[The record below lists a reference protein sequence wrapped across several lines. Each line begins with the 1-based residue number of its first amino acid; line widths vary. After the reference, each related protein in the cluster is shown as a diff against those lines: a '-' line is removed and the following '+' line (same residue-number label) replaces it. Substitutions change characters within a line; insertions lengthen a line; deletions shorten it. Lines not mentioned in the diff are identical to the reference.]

1 MPPRGDDVCSSD
13 IHFPLVEGKGARR
26 RSSDKRISGRSFF
39 KFWSN
44 RTANNSPTKATP
56 SKPSLK
62 RSLSEH
68 NSQLVVDSPT
78 AQVSAEHSAH
88 GDDAYASAKVSY
100 SSRSDSAS
108 GQIPFE
114 VTVVE
119 EHFGGSAYVQM
130 DQRLEQ
136 AEMEAQEYR
145 QQLMATQSLLD
156 VISTDLRKERSRV
169 QDLIYQN
176 KRLLTEVMASAGK
189 DEATMHTETMMKQEM
204 LLLKICLF
212 LSMVFVMCGGRPI
225 FLALVVVLWTFVD
238 IFAG

>member
-1 MPPRGDDVCSSD
+1 MPPYGDDVCSSD
-13 IHFPLVEGKGARR
+13 ILLPVVEGKGARR
-26 RSSDKRISGRSFF
+26 RNSEKRISGRFL

-44 RTANNSPTKATP
+44 RTTNHSPIKATP

-68 NSQLVVDSPT
+68 NSQQVVDSPT

-88 GDDAYASAKVSY
+88 EDDAYASAKLSY
-100 SSRSDSAS
+100 SSRSDSVS

-119 EHFGGSAYVQM
+119 EHAGVSAFVQM

-156 VISTDLRKERSRV
+156 VISTDLRKERLRV

-189 DEATMHTETMMKQEM
+189 DEATKHTETMMKQEM